1 MGRKIDRNTE
11 KRRRSM
17 ENQNEAVA
25 PTIAIRKI
33 LFPIDLT
40 ENASR
45 LLPYVFSLSEKYK
58 SRIYLLHVVQD
69 LNKWGKLYVPHPSMD
84 TFQKEAIEAA
94 KNALETLCEEQ
105 LQRFPDLN
113 TIVVSGDA
121 AQEILKAIASEGIDL
136 VINSLMM
143 IRVNQRGV
151 VAVVGNTVMT
161 LSYP

>member
-1 MGRKIDRNTE
+1 
-11 KRRRSM
+11 M
-17 ENQNEAVA
+17 ENQIEAVE
-25 PTIAIRKI
+25 PTIAIKKI

-40 ENASR
+40 ENASK

-94 KNALETLCEEQ
+94 KNALQTLCEEQ
-105 LQRFPDLN
+105 LQRCPDFK

-121 AQEILKAIASEGIDL
+121 AQEILKVIASERIDL
-136 VINSLMM
+136 VIMGTHGRKGLEHVIFGS
-143 IRVNQRGV
+143 VAETV
-151 VAVVGNTVMT
+151 VKNAPAPV
-161 LSYP
+161 LSINPHKLK

>member
-1 MGRKIDRNTE
+1 
-11 KRRRSM
+11 M
-17 ENQNEAVA
+17 ENQIEAVE
-25 PTIAIRKI
+25 PTIAIKKI

-40 ENASR
+40 ETASK

-94 KNALETLCEEQ
+94 KNALQTLCEEQ
-105 LQRFPDLN
+105 LQRCPDFK

-121 AQEILKAIASEGIDL
+121 AQEILKVIASERIDL
-136 VINSLMM
+136 VIMGTHGRKGLEHVIFGS
-143 IRVNQRGV
+143 VAETV
-151 VAVVGNTVMT
+151 VKNAPVPV
-161 LSYP
+161 LSINPHKLK

>member
-1 MGRKIDRNTE
+1 
-11 KRRRSM
+11 M
-17 ENQNEAVA
+17 ENQNEAVE
-25 PTIAIRKI
+25 PTIAIKKI

-40 ENASR
+40 ETASK

-94 KNALETLCEEQ
+94 KNALQTLCEEQ
-105 LQRFPDLN
+105 LQRCPDFK

-121 AQEILKAIASEGIDL
+121 AQEILKVIASERIDL
-136 VINSLMM
+136 VIMGTHGRKGLEHVIFGS
-143 IRVNQRGV
+143 VAETV
-151 VAVVGNTVMT
+151 VKNAPVPV
-161 LSYP
+161 LSINPHKLK

>member
-1 MGRKIDRNTE
+1 
-11 KRRRSM
+11 M
-17 ENQNEAVA
+17 ENQIEAVE
-25 PTIAIRKI
+25 PTIAIKKI

-40 ENASR
+40 ENASK

-94 KNALETLCEEQ
+94 KNALQTLCEEQ
-105 LQRFPDLN
+105 LQRCPDFK

-121 AQEILKAIASEGIDL
+121 AQEILKVIASERIDL
-136 VINSLMM
+136 VIMGTHGRKGLEHVIFGS
-143 IRVNQRGV
+143 VAETV
-151 VAVVGNTVMT
+151 VKNAPVPV
-161 LSYP
+161 LSINPHKLK

>member
-1 MGRKIDRNTE
+1 ME
-11 KRRRSM
+11 K
-17 ENQNEAVA
+17 ENEAVE
-25 PTIAIRKI
+25 PTIAIKKI

-45 LLPYVFSLSEKYK
+45 LLPWVFSLSEKYK

-94 KNALETLCEEQ
+94 KNALEVLCEEQ
-105 LQRFPDLN
+105 LQRCPAFK

-121 AQEILKAIASEGIDL
+121 AQEILKVIASEGIDL
-136 VINSLMM
+136 VIMGTHGRKGLEHVLFGSVAEN
-143 IRVNQRGV
+143 V
-151 VAVVGNTVMT
+151 VKNAPVPV
-161 LSYP
+161 LSINPHKIK